1 MADVPRDAPDSGVGV
16 CSQRVEVFDRGWQLK
31 NITIQCLS
39 EAVSFI
45 THMSGTVGNEAIVA
59 REPVHTSR
67 GLMLVPFLSG
77 NAMRH
82 RAVREPGAMWLIDRY
97 GLRGSLSLQ
106 QLNFLLH
113 GGNLMQSNA
122 HENTRRIAEMHR
134 CWPLLRLC
142 GGSLPDQILSGSLH
156 VWRGTLVCEENRD
169 SLSKTIGHLPEQ
181 RLLSFEQFTS
191 GYQYTRGDAKKRGIV
206 AETEDD
212 STNLMIYSGQA
223 VTRGAVFHHGFVLNH
238 ASDLEL
244 GCLLLS
250 LRLWQSQGGT
260 IGGNARLGHGRLQ
273 LTIISDLDQDTLVDQ
288 YVQHVDSVK
297 ADSIQWLQDAFT
309 AKAELREKKS
319 AAKKKQKELTADD
332 AP

>member
-1 MADVPRDAPDSGVGV
+1 VRS
-16 CSQRVEVFDRGWQLK
+16 
-31 NITIQCLS
+31 ITIHCLS
-39 EAVSFI
+39 EAVSPI

-59 REPVHTSR
+59 REPVNTPR
-67 GLMLVPFLSG
+67 GVMLIPFLSG

-113 GGNLMQSNA
+113 GGNLTMSNA
-122 HENTRRIAEMHR
+122 HENTKRIAEMHR

-156 VWRGTLVCEENRD
+156 VWRGTLVCEENRE
-169 SLSKTIGHLPEQ
+169 SLARSLGDIPQE

-206 AETEDD
+206 AESEDD
-212 STNLMIYSGQA
+212 TTNLMIYSGQA
-223 VTRGAVFHHGFVLNH
+223 VMRGAVFHHGFVLNH

-250 LRLWQSQGGT
+250 LRLWQLAGGT
-260 IGGNARLGHGRLQ
+260 IGGNARLGHGRLH
-273 LTIISDLDQDTLVDQ
+273 TEIISGVDQ
-288 YVQHVDSVK
+288 ELLVNAYVEHADSVK
-297 ADSIQWLQDAFT
+297 DDAIQWLQDAFT
-309 AKAELREKKS
+309 AKAELREKKT
-319 AAKKKQKELTADD
+319 AAKKKQKGLLADALESD
-332 AP
+332 G

>member
-1 MADVPRDAPDSGVGV
+1 MKSV
-16 CSQRVEVFDRGWQLK
+16 
-31 NITIQCLS
+31 TIQCLS
-39 EAVSFI
+39 EAVSPI

-67 GLMLVPFLSG
+67 GVMLIPFLSG

-113 GGNLMQSNA
+113 GGNLTQSNA

-156 VWRGTLVCEENRD
+156 VWRGTLVCEENRVTLARTLGD
-169 SLSKTIGHLPEQ
+169 IPTE

-191 GYQYTRGDAKKRGIV
+191 AYQYTRGDAKKSGIV
-206 AETEDD
+206 AESDD
-212 STNLMIYSGQA
+212 DESNLMIYSGQA
-223 VTRGAVFHHGFVLNH
+223 VMRGAVFHHGFVVNH
-238 ASDLEL
+238 ASDLEI

-250 LRLWQSQGGT
+250 LRLWQSGGGT
-260 IGGNARLGHGRLQ
+260 IGGNARLGHGRVA
-273 LTIISDLDQDTLVDQ
+273 TEIVGSEIEQDELVCR
-288 YVQHVDSVK
+288 YIEHVDAVQYD
-297 ADSIQWLQDAFT
+297 AVAWLQDAFT
-309 AKAELREKKS
+309 PKAELREKKT
-319 AAKKKQKELTADD
+319 AAKKKQKELATDD
-332 AP
+332 SP